1 MVDIDKLIAR
11 ARRARNQVE
20 LKTYQNIKAEFE
32 KFQHAQILE
41 RKLSEEIQLRIIAS
55 YAKKLE
61 DAILQFSEADR
72 QDLVSEYRNELEV
85 VQKLLPEPVTRSD
98 INDFIVSDE
107 NFSDQFFIKYKN
119 EENKE
124 VIGIEKK
131 NMGNAIKAVKAKF
144 PIADGKLISDIVK
157 SYLV

>member
-1 MVDIDKLIAR
+1 MIDIDNLIMQARKEQKKKKLQA
-11 ARRARNQVE
+11 
-20 LKTYQNIKAEFE
+20 YQNVKAELQVAMKAKNAKVFNE
-32 KFQHAQILE
+32 QSQLE
-41 RKLSEEIQLRIIAS
+41 VINK
-55 YAKKLE
+55 YAKKLQ
-61 DAILQFSEADR
+61 DAILTFIEGNR
-72 QDLVSEYRNELEV
+72 QDLAAEYREELSI
-85 VQKLLPEPVTRSD
+85 VQKLLPKPVTRSD

-144 PIADGKLISDIVK
+144 PTADGKLISDIIK
-157 SYLV
+157 SLLV